1 MAARNVFQINP
12 ISRFDNKNVTM
23 KRPKEFA
30 CFSYDDQ
37 HQYIPDDSSL
47 KYYYPPTIGADLCQ
61 GFDNFQKFDESSDRH
76 LDSILKAIIDYEKK
90 SDSRIESDF
99 VTWRGMM
106 TKSNLALSK
115 RITFT
120 SFSYSRNSS
129 KQQHIQGDLHKK

>member
-106 TKSNLALSK
+106 TKLAGAVYSNRDGFEMNATL
-115 RITFT
+115 FQVE
-120 SFSYSRNSS
+120 SR
-129 KQQHIQGDLHKK
+129 L